1 MVHLTL
7 ALVED
12 ETFLREKL
20 EKILKR
26 EVEVVYAFSSAKETL
41 RKIPEIMPDIILTDI
56 KMAEM
61 SGLEMVEEIRKLN
74 LPIKVIVAS
83 AFSEPAYFQKAIKL
97 KVENFL
103 VKPIDID
110 ELLYQLKE
118 IEKNLTIEKAYHAK
132 NKLLNEYK
140 EVVDKSNHITKTD
153 IKGTITYANDRF
165 CKLCGYTQEEL
176 IGSPHNI
183 VRHEDMPASFF
194 KRMWTTILNKQTWH
208 GTIKSK
214 TKYGD
219 AFYIETT
226 IAPILDENNNIEEF
240 ISIKNNVTELV
251 NNKRDLQKEIVTDRL
266 TGIPNRIKLS
276 QDLKEFQSASII
288 LLDIEKFHET
298 NNLFGLDF
306 GDKILIFIAQK
317 LKYLSL
323 QRECS
328 CYRISADEFILLS
341 HNQSSEKLI
350 ETINQLE
357 QDIKLM
363 PFEENNIS
371 FDIDIT
377 YGIVTNTQDINNN
390 MLIGMAESA
399 LSDAR
404 KEHKLYSLY
413 SQDKNQQKAYEY
425 NFEWT
430 KKIKDALNEDRIDI
444 YFQPLVSTITQE
456 TVKFE
461 CLVRYIERDG
471 SVISPFYFLEVA
483 KRSRLYNDITKV
495 VIQKACEVFSQ
506 RKEKFSINLS
516 IEDIVDEQTIDF
528 LIKEVQQHHLFNRII
543 IEILESEGIDNYN
556 KVIDIVEKLK
566 GHGIEIA
573 IDDFGTGYSNF
584 AHLISLDI
592 DILKIDGSLIKD
604 IDQNISSR
612 SIVKSIL
619 SFTKELN
626 IKTVAEFVNSQ
637 EVFDVIQELG
647 VDLAQGYYFSEPI
660 SKEKLEELS

>member
-1 MVHLTL
+1 MVNLK
-7 ALVED
+7 LVLIED

-20 EKILKR
+20 TKILQR
-26 EVEVVYAFSSAKETL
+26 EIEEVHPFSSAKEAL
-41 RKIPEIMPDIILTDI
+41 HHIPNIMPDVILTDI

-61 SGLEMVEEIRKLN
+61 TGLEMVEEVRKLD

-110 ELLYQLKE
+110 ELLYQLKD
-118 IEKNLTIEKAYHAK
+118 IEKILTIEKAYNAK

-140 EVVDKSNHITKTD
+140 EIVDQSNHVTKTN
-153 IKGTITYANDRF
+153 IRGIITYANDRF

-183 VRHEDMPASFF
+183 VRHEDMPSSFF
-194 KRMWTTILNKQTWH
+194 KRMWKTILNKQTWH

-226 IAPILDENNNIEEF
+226 IAPILDQNNNIEEF

-251 NNKRDLQKEIVTDRL
+251 NNKRNLQKEIVTDRL

-276 QDLKEFQSASII
+276 QDLKDVQSASLI

-298 NNLFGLDF
+298 NNIFGLDF

-317 LKYLSL
+317 LKSLS
-323 QRECS
+323 QQKEFT

-341 HNQSSEKLI
+341 QNKHSDELI
-350 ETINQLE
+350 EIIKELE
-357 QDIKLM
+357 KDIKQT
-363 PFEENNIS
+363 PFEEKNIS

-377 YGIVTNTQDINNN
+377 YGLVTNTHDINNN

-404 KEHKLYSLY
+404 KEHKLFSLY
-413 SQDKNQQKAYEY
+413 SQEKNQQKAYEY

-456 TVKFE
+456 VKKYE
-461 CLVRYIERDG
+461 CLVRYLERDG
-471 SVISPFYFLEVA
+471 TVVSPYYFLEVA

-495 VIQKACEVFSQ
+495 VIKKACEVFSL

-516 IEDIVDEQTIDF
+516 IEDIVDEQTIAL
-528 LIKEVQQHHLFNRII
+528 LINEVKEHNLAGRII

-604 IDQNISSR
+604 IDKNISSR

-626 IKTVAEFVNSQ
+626 IKTVAEFVSSQ
-637 EVFDVIQELG
+637 EIFDVVQELG
-647 VDLAQGYYFSEPI
+647 VDLAQGYHFSEPI
-660 SKEKLEELS
+660 SKEKLKELE